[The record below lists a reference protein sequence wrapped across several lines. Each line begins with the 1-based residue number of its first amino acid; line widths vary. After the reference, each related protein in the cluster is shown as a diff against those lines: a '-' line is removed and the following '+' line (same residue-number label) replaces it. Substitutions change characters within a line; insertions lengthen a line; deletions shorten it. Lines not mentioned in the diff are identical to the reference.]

1 MLERYLSIKRWK
13 LFSGIVLVNML
24 FILLSQTALINEI
37 VFFNTYSEQLT
48 YERSMELF
56 SMMKSYSWTSY
67 LLCPLVLIIKF
78 SVVSL
83 VIYIGVFFCDMQK
96 DITMCKVFTVVIAC
110 EAVFV
115 LAAATK
121 LMWFIFFAGNY
132 TLNDMHFFYPL
143 SLVNLFRQSEIAPYW
158 IYPLQ
163 AVNLFQLAYVIM
175 LSAGLAKLSSVKRD
189 TTDRI
194 VFITYLPAI
203 TLWVVFIVFLTMDA
217 TV

>member
-1 MLERYLSIKRWK
+1 MLL
-13 LFSGIVLVNML
+13 
-24 FILLSQTALINEI
+24 ILLSQTALINEI

-96 DITMCKVFTVVIAC
+96 EITMGDVFTVVIAC

-115 LAAATK
+115 LASAAK
-121 LMWFIFFAGNY
+121 LLWFIFFAGNY
-132 TLNDMHFFYPL
+132 TLNDMRFFYPL
-143 SLVNLFRQSEIAPYW
+143 SLANLFRQSEVAPYW
-158 IYPLQ
+158 VYPLQ
-163 AVNLFQLAYVIM
+163 AINLFQLAYVVM

-189 TTDRI
+189 ATDRI
-194 VFITYLPAI
+194 VLFTYLPAI
-203 TLWVVFIVFLTMDA
+203 AIWIVFIVFLTIDA
-217 TV
+217 SL

>member
-1 MLERYLSIKRWK
+1 MLERYLSVERWK
-13 LFSGIVLVNML
+13 LFLGIVLVNML

-96 DITMCKVFTVVIAC
+96 EITMRDVFTVVVAC

-115 LAAATK
+115 LASAAK
-121 LMWFIFFAGNY
+121 LLWFIFFAGNY
-132 TLNDMHFFYPL
+132 TLNDMRFFYPL
-143 SLVNLFRQSEIAPYW
+143 SLANLFRQSEVAPYW
-158 IYPLQ
+158 VYPLQ
-163 AVNLFQLAYVIM
+163 AINLFQLAYVVM
-175 LSAGLAKLSSVKRD
+175 LSTGLAKLSSVKRD
-189 TTDRI
+189 ATDRI
-194 VFITYLPAI
+194 VLFTYLPAI
-203 TLWVVFIVFLTMDA
+203 AIWIVFIVFLTIDA
-217 TV
+217 SL